1 MGELKDY
8 ISRTA
13 GCRDGAYFPEDVIAS
28 IAAAAVTDVDG
39 VCGLSA
45 NMAELLNKKSQTK
58 GVRLT
63 VGENDSITI
72 DCNVIALYGHPVM
85 ELAKEIQNAV
95 SDAIAAM
102 TGLQV
107 TGSQCQC
114 LRHCHGQNGPINP
127 AAPRRE
133 RRRRST
139 L

>member
-8 ISRTA
+8 ISRTQDA
-13 GCRDGAYFPEDVIAS
+13 GTVHISEDVIAS

-72 DCNVIALYGHPVM
+72 DCNVIGLYGHPVM

-107 TGSQCQC
+107 TAVNVNVCGIAMA
-114 LRHCHGQNGPINP
+114 RT
-127 AAPRRE
+127 AR
-133 RRRRST
+133 
-139 L
+139 

>member
-8 ISRTA
+8 ISRTQDA
-13 GCRDGAYFPEDVIAS
+13 GTVHISEDVIAS

-85 ELAKEIQNAV
+85 ELAKEIQNVV

-107 TGSQCQC
+107 TAVNVNVCGIAMA
-114 LRHCHGQNGPINP
+114 RT
-127 AAPRRE
+127 AR
-133 RRRRST
+133 
-139 L
+139 